1 VRLRVEM
8 DLIFTDDQEHFRQE
22 IIDFCKS
29 ELKDEVLSPAS
40 SGTFIRKVAE
50 KGWLGLSI
58 PREYGGLGMDAV
70 CRVIFNE
77 EMAYHRA
84 PIPLG
89 LFGRSF
95 NLFGRICLKH
105 GNEEQKRKWLP
116 RMARGEAI
124 GQCYTE
130 PEAGTDITRI
140 QTRAVREGD
149 HYIINGQK
157 MFITTTHILHYT
169 LLMAMTDLDAPP
181 EKGISM
187 FIMDNTSPGITISP
201 WMGMGGY
208 RTNQIY
214 LDNVRIPCENLIG
227 EENRGFD
234 YYLEDKPFYLHKEQG
249 AEVGSV
255 RQIFEDLVQYT
266 KEHKRDGRLLSQNP
280 VVRQKLAEMAT
291 SIKIMQLL
299 TYRMA
304 WMETQGLDVS
314 HIANIARV
322 FNVEAWLKFNSIV
335 VQLLGLSGLLERGS
349 EYAPLRGIM
358 AWHYQYDAIQFF
370 TRGSPSYTKSMIAT
384 HDLKMPES

>member
-1 VRLRVEM
+1 M
-8 DLIFTDDQEHFRQE
+8 DLTFTDDQEHFRQE
-22 IIDFCKS
+22 IIDFCKR

-40 SGTFIRKVAE
+40 SPTFIRKVAE

-58 PREYGGLGMDAV
+58 PKEYGGLGRDAV

-116 RMARGEAI
+116 RLARGEAI

-130 PEAGTDITRI
+130 PEAGTDMTRI

-149 HYIINGQK
+149 HYVVNGQK
-157 MFITTTHILHYT
+157 MFITTTHILHHT

-181 EKGISM
+181 EKGLSM

-201 WMGMGGY
+201 RMGMGSY

-214 LDNVRIPCENLIG
+214 LDNVRVPCENLIG

-280 VVRQKLAEMAT
+280 SVRQKLAEMAT
-291 SIKIMQLL
+291 SIKIMRLL

-314 HIANIARV
+314 HIANMARV
-322 FNVEAWLKFNSIV
+322 FNVESWLKFNSIV
-335 VQLLGLSGLLERGS
+335 MQLLGLNALLERGS
-349 EYAPLRGIM
+349 ECAPLRGIM
-358 AWHYQYDAIQFF
+358 AWHYQYDAIQYF
-370 TRGSPSYTKSMIAT
+370 TRGSPSYTKSMIAA
-384 HDLKMPES
+384 HDLGMPES